1 MKNKIVIFI
10 LVFSIILSS
19 YSFAYENSS
28 VLDENLTLQMMEYD
42 ILKMKIDLDDTDDIV
57 DNLQDTLRK
66 FSFLNSIGRPVRK
79 STKFNVIY
87 NKETVI
93 PFSEYGYTTNV
104 DMMQLTNNNLNVSLN
119 QLYIAFYSAS
129 RSLESAEMK
138 LENESYK
145 LDQMKEKY
153 EKGMISRIEL
163 DEAVYNYEVIVNDRL
178 NAQNNYNAIIRQING
193 LVGNA
198 DIDQEINHIWNFEM
212 QEMKALDEYT
222 ELAIE
227 NRFEIVDI
235 NRQIELKELECD
247 IYTSLNGYYLADI
260 TIKADYLKVEN
271 KLKQLLIDREM
282 IIKNLENELAKSYN
296 DTKIAYNDYLKTS
309 NMYEN
314 QIELSE
320 IIEKQYA
327 LGYITKSALID
338 FSIGL
343 DQLEMAVNLSL
354 LNYNSLVEKLDYSSG
369 LGFAINFRG

>member
-10 LVFSIILSS
+10 LVFSIILGS
-19 YSFAYENSS
+19 YSFADEDSS
-28 VLDENLTLQMMEYD
+28 ILDENLTLQMMEYD
-42 ILKMKIDLDDTDDIV
+42 ILKMKIDLENTEDIV
-57 DNLQDTLRK
+57 ENLQDTLRK
-66 FSFLNSIGRPVRK
+66 FSFLKSIGRPVRK

-93 PFSEYGYTTNV
+93 PFSEYGYNTNV
-104 DMMQLTNNNLNVSLN
+104 DMMKLTNNNLSVSLN
-119 QLYIAFYSAS
+119 QLYIAYYSATK
-129 RSLESAEMK
+129 SLESVELQ

-145 LDQMKEKY
+145 LEQMKEKY
-153 EKGMISRIEL
+153 EKGLISRIEL

-178 NAQNNYNAIIRQING
+178 NAQNNYNAVIRQING

-198 DIDQEINHIWNFEM
+198 DIDQEINHVWNFEL
-212 QEMKALDEYT
+212 QEMKSLDEYT

-227 NRFEIVDI
+227 NRFEIIDI
-235 NRQIELKELECD
+235 DRQIELKELEID
-247 IYTSLNGYYLADI
+247 IYTSLNGSYLSDI
-260 TIKADYLKVEN
+260 TVKADYLKVEN

-282 IIKNLENELAKSYN
+282 IIKNLETEMAKSYN
-296 DTKIAYNDYLKTS
+296 DTKIAYNNYLKTN

-343 DQLEMAVNLSL
+343 EQLEMAVNLSL